1 MNPCVYMYFEPV
13 KTRSIKTEMVLGGLL
28 PESFNVRTTKQRQE
42 ISGNIRINH
51 NTSAV
56 KYSFKF
62 HARLWWN
69 LVETVVF
76 LQVRKNPRS

>member
-1 MNPCVYMYFEPV
+1 
-13 KTRSIKTEMVLGGLL
+13 MVLGGGL

-42 ISGNIRINH
+42 ISGNIHINH

-62 HARLWWN
+62 RAHLWWN

-76 LQVRKNPRS
+76 LQVRKNPSS